1 MITNKIIIGSSEG
14 AAFEPLPADMYQ
26 VVIDDVTERMG
37 TKLNTNEPQPQLM
50 FKSIVI
56 EGEHKGRFVYIFTSQ
71 SWFDGGTNSKP
82 SKLYTLV
89 KNVYTFYE
97 PKAKLKD
104 IQEINTDMI
113 NNLVGKQLRITVEVT
128 PSNKNKV
135 TGFMSIKEEQKVEK
149 EAISADID
157 L

>member
-1 MITNKIIIGSSEG
+1 MITTKIVIGSSEG

-50 FKSIVI
+50 FKAIVV
-56 EGEHKGRFVYIFTSQ
+56 EGENKGRFVYIFTSQ

-89 KNVYTFYE
+89 KNIYTFYE
-97 PKAKLKD
+97 PKADLKK
-104 IQEINTDMI
+104 IEEINTEMI
-113 NNLVGKQLRITVEVT
+113 NGLVGKQIRITVEVT
-128 PSNKNKV
+128 PTNKNKV
-135 TGFMSIKEEQKVEK
+135 TGFMSIKAEQKVEK
-149 EAISADID
+149 EAISADIE